1 MATKRSQRLGVVL
14 MLAERHEQE
23 AADYLAK
30 HQALVNE
37 QRQKAEELVEY
48 RSGYVVQYASSQG
61 GMRPDD
67 LLRYSQFIQQ
77 LGDAIKQ
84 QEQALAQLSEQLA
97 KLRQHWHGQHL
108 RRRAIED
115 LIVRLRK
122 GEDQAAEKQLQKQLD
137 EMAQAAGKRPL

>member
-48 RSGYVVQYASSQG
+48 RSGYVAQYASSQG